1 MDQVQPNAG
10 QPVTPQPTII
20 VNQAVPEAP
29 KTNGM
34 GVAGFVLA
42 LLGLF
47 LGWVPT
53 RLDSVG
59 FRFDIFS
66 DWCIPYTQ
74 RPCYCRFD
82 HHFHWFDCS
91 YYPWCSICYG
101 ISPIIKL
108 QIP

>member
-1 MDQVQPNAG
+1 MDQVQPDAG

-47 LGWVPT
+47 LGWVPV
-53 RLDSVG
+53 LGWILWVLG
-59 FRFDIFS
+59 LIFS
-66 DWCIPYTQ
+66 VIGVFRAPKGLA
-74 RPCYCRFD
+74 
-82 HHFHWFDCS
+82 
-91 YYPWCSICYG
+91 IAG
-101 ISPIIKL
+101 LIITFIGL
-108 QIP
+108 IVLIILGAVFATALAL